1 MLRKDSVLS
10 CQEKDAMSS
19 FKVLTSR
26 ERQDDSNINY
36 LLGFNVHHF
45 I

>member
-1 MLRKDSVLS
+1 MLRKDPVLS

-19 FKVLTSR
+19 FEVLTSR
-26 ERQDDSNINY
+26 ERQDNSNTNY